1 MLTIGLQGYAQLYV
15 QKFLSYI
22 VNLLFP
28 YLLLLALVTSF
39 LFPNTWWYLHLQ
51 LHHSIISRIADWEGI
66 KKSRSVREFDNYATR
81 LVAKF
86 EVKFASHSPYPLF
99 NVSHLSF

>member
-1 MLTIGLQGYAQLYV
+1 VQKVYDRMLTIGLQGYA
-15 QKFLSYI
+15 
-22 VNLLFP
+22 
-28 YLLLLALVTSF
+28 
-39 LFPNTWWYLHLQ
+39 Q